1 MPDRKIQI
9 GVIGAGSCT
18 KSQADA
24 AFMVGREIARRDAVL
39 VCGGLGGVMEAA
51 CRGAKDAGGI
61 TVGLLPTSRKGD
73 ANPYVDIIVVTNM
86 GHARNAIIAHSSD
99 VLIAVGG
106 EYGTLSE
113 IALSLK
119 IGKPVISLENRWDLK
134 DVITVPG
141 PENAVETAFRSLQ
154 Q

>member
-1 MPDRKIQI
+1 MSDRKIQI

-18 KSQADA
+18 EKQADA
-24 AFMVGREIARRDAVL
+24 AFRIGREIARRDAVL

-61 TVGLLPTSRKGD
+61 TVGLLPTSRKDD

-86 GHARNAIIAHSSD
+86 GHARNAIVAHSSD

-113 IALSLK
+113 IALGLK
-119 IGKPVISLENRWDLK
+119 IGKPVISFENRWGIK
-134 DVITVPG
+134 DIITVSG
-141 PENAVETAFRSLQ
+141 PENAVDTAFKSLLQ
-154 Q
+154 

>member
-1 MPDRKIQI
+1 MPGRKIQI

-18 KSQADA
+18 EKQAYA
-24 AFMVGREIARRDAVL
+24 AFRVGREIALQNAVL

-61 TVGLLPTSRKGD
+61 TVGLLPTSRKDD
-73 ANPYVDIIVVTNM
+73 ANPYVDIIIVTNM
-86 GHARNAIIAHSSD
+86 GHARNSIVAHSSD

-113 IALSLK
+113 IALGLK
-119 IGKPVISLENRWDLK
+119 IGKPVVTLENRWDIK
-134 DVITVPG
+134 DVITVHG
-141 PENAVETAFRSLQ
+141 PENAVDTAFKLLLQ
-154 Q
+154 